1 MHHGKFLTLKKV
13 MNFPD
18 FLAKFLNFLT
28 IPDIPDIP
36 EKMTTWCLKGNK
48 RPKRIDIIVENF
60 DFSFAYFVIPF
71 SLLESPPIFVPL
83 PSFF

>member
-18 FLAKFLNFLT
+18 FLAKFLKFLT

-36 EKMTTWCLKGNK
+36 EKMTTWCLKGNPFK
-48 RPKRIDIIVENF
+48 NFLRNKVSLSCFCQII
-60 DFSFAYFVIPF
+60 YFCF
-71 SLLESPPIFVPL
+71 NLEFR
-83 PSFF
+83 